1 MVSGG
6 FREVLFGGSFL
17 SLKQGG
23 LRVSMPMQLTANFL
37 WLLGTACLLVGQC
50 WTGPV
55 SADEEISFSTEQLM
69 AHVKKLADESMLGR
83 KAGTPFERRA
93 ADYVVQQLEA
103 MEVNPLD
110 GDKRLQHFRLLPSQ
124 AGPTSLNVL
133 GSIAPTEVQESEGVL
148 VLGAHIDHLGAGEDG
163 RYFPGANDNA
173 SGVAVVLEVARA
185 LKRRSGEL
193 RRPIVVV
200 FFGAEEVGLIGSRRF
215 LGEGPVDNSQIVAM
229 VNVDMIGR
237 PLIDQSKLAI
247 LKRLL
252 KVDSDNSVGVV
263 GTVGRPFFVKTVEEA
278 GRRAKLSVYG
288 TQPILSPIAT
298 QLASNR
304 ADHSPF
310 ESLGIPTVFFG
321 SGESDDYHQPTDTV
335 DKLVPELMA
344 RRAVVVYETV
354 RTLAT
359 ATRDKIPARRDPNA
373 ASKETA
379 ESR

>member
-1 MVSGG
+1 
-6 FREVLFGGSFL
+6 
-17 SLKQGG
+17 
-23 LRVSMPMQLTANFL
+23 MQRTANFN
-37 WLLGTACLLVGQC
+37 WLLGTVGLIVGLC

-55 SADEEISFSTEQLM
+55 SADEEISFSAEQLM
-69 AHVKKLADESMLGR
+69 AHVNKLADESMLGR

-93 ADYVVQQLEA
+93 AEYVAQQLDA
-103 MEVNPLD
+103 MGVDPLD

-124 AGPTSLNVL
+124 AESSSLNVL
-133 GSIAPTEVQESEGVL
+133 GSIAPAQVQESEGII
-148 VLGAHIDHLGAGEDG
+148 VLGAHIDHLGETEDG

-185 LKRRSGEL
+185 LKRRSREL
-193 RRPIVVV
+193 RRPIVIV
-200 FFGAEEVGLIGSRRF
+200 FFGAEEIGLIGSKRF
-215 LGEGPVDNSQIVAM
+215 VSEGPVDNSQIVAM

-237 PLIDQSKLAI
+237 PLIDQSKLAM

-252 KVDSDNSVGVV
+252 KVDSENSVGVV
-263 GTVGRPFFVKTVEEA
+263 GTLGRPFFVKTVEEA

-288 TQPILSPIAT
+288 TQPVLSPITT
-298 QLASNR
+298 QLARNR

-321 SGESDDYHQPTDTV
+321 SGESDDYHQPTDTI

-344 RRAVVVYETV
+344 RRAVVVYETA

-359 ATRDKIPARRDPNA
+359 ATRDKIPARKDPNA